1 MGMRETWEALS
12 GVGHPEE
19 RVLLIAH
26 YDTVPASPGA
36 DDNTSGVAVLLELAR
51 CLQGA
56 AFDRT
61 IQFVAVNLEES
72 QTVDGQWVGGLRGS
86 RALAETARGE
96 GWQLTGVVVLESV
109 AYGGSD
115 ISQKPLTGLPVPM
128 PEKGDF
134 IAVVGNQASAALV
147 KEFVSAASTPSVGL
161 PCLPLVVPG
170 NGEVLRDTRRSDHAP
185 FWDAG
190 FKAIMLTDTCNFRNP
205 HYHQPTDTLSTL
217 NLDFTTQVCRATGL
231 AVARLAGVSE

>member
-1 MGMRETWEALS
+1 
-12 GVGHPEE
+12 
-19 RVLLIAH
+19 
-26 YDTVPASPGA
+26 
-36 DDNTSGVAVLLELAR
+36 
-51 CLQGA
+51 
-56 AFDRT
+56 
-61 IQFVAVNLEES
+61 
-72 QTVDGQWVGGLRGS
+72 
-86 RALAETARGE
+86 
-96 GWQLTGVVVLESV
+96 
-109 AYGGSD
+109 
-115 ISQKPLTGLPVPM
+115 M

-190 FKAIMLTDTCNFRNP
+190 FKAIMLTDTRNFRNP